1 MEEPRIKLQACLTP
15 KPMHITPYSRYFICH
30 KEEANWSQMD
40 QINLLSLLEKE
51 NKNLYVNGDLLL
63 VLFFGREGR
72 VALME
77 TPNVKIE
84 CF

>member
-1 MEEPRIKLQACLTP
+1 
-15 KPMHITPYSRYFICH
+15 
-30 KEEANWSQMD
+30 MD

-63 VLFFGREGR
+63 VLLFGREGR